1 MDKDN
6 KDFSTETESEEN
18 FEELFNQSK
27 TLITT
32 KQGNCLQEAKDLIS
46 WSLND
51 NRAEI
56 FSRPIQWI
64 YMPLYAMIVEDQES
78 MEEKIRFLFPGYVSQ
93 DKNYRELS
101 EEIINLKN
109 HLDKLLEDDMA
120 LRSNFEF
127 SCENKNLIQEK
138 NIDKRIQQGISI
150 LRNKSILN
158 DDMETL
164 IRQNLNF

>member
-1 MDKDN
+1 
-6 KDFSTETESEEN
+6 
-18 FEELFNQSK
+18 
-27 TLITT
+27 
-32 KQGNCLQEAKDLIS
+32 
-46 WSLND
+46 
-51 NRAEI
+51 
-56 FSRPIQWI
+56 
-64 YMPLYAMIVEDQES
+64 MPLYAMIVEDQES
-78 MEEKIRFLFPGYVSQ
+78 MEEKIRFIFPGNVSQ
-93 DKNYRELS
+93 DKSNIYRELS
-101 EEIINLKN
+101 EEIFNLKN